1 MKTVV
6 IKSKEYDVEKTL
18 ELTLWECVDTDL
30 VEIGKLVNLKELKLF
45 ISKDISALSPL
56 ANLTNLQEML
66 LGDNQISDLTP
77 LANLRSL
84 KNLWLY
90 NNKISDIKPLAS
102 LTDLMTVY
110 LSDNNISEEDISW
123 LKQQLWHTDVLF

>member
-56 ANLTNLQEML
+56 ANLTKLEVLSLPQGNFSNISPLALLTNLTSLSFEK
-66 LGDNQISDLTP
+66 NSISDLSP
-77 LANLRSL
+77 LANL
-84 KNLWLY
+84 
-90 NNKISDIKPLAS
+90 NNFKSYC
-102 LTDLMTVY
+102 LTYIGD
-110 LSDNNISEEDISW
+110 E
-123 LKQQLWHTDVLF
+123 